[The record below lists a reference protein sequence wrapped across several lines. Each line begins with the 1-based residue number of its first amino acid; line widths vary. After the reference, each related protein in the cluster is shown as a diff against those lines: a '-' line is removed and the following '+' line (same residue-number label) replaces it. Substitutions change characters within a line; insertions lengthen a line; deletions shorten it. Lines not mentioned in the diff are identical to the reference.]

1 MAKREKE
8 ERVPPKKGAKP
19 EVDDSEDM
27 SPLALTKALIK
38 DFNKDGAEKLAWS
51 LAFDDDNPTDV
62 KEFISTG
69 STLLDYITCNR
80 RGGGG
85 PVGKLMEF
93 SGEEASGKSLVIAQ
107 MIAECQR
114 KGGIAVYIDVENSA
128 NPDFL
133 ERLGVDLK
141 KLVYL
146 QPPTVEDVGD
156 AIEKT
161 IVMTRTKAPNRLVMI
176 AWDSIAATPTKTEL
190 DGNFE
195 LNMNSQLEKS
205 KVISK
210 MMRKITQMLGKERI
224 CLVFTNQLKTKIGVM
239 YGDPLTTPGGKAV
252 PFHASVRVRLTKSSE
267 IKNEKTGDVV
277 GIRTL
282 AKVIKNRLGPPL
294 RKCEFNIMFAAG
306 IDDVGS
312 WFTKLHELGEIEKAA
327 GWCYLT
333 SFPSGKTDDKSKDRG
348 LQFREK
354 DWNFLIKGND
364 EVKDHVLNL
373 LERRMVVTYEKGG
386 INDLDIDPESLM
398 DNETVLSA
406 VESGTFKTPETPAE
420 G

>member
-8 ERVPPKKGAKP
+8 EKPKKGATKEP
-19 EVDDSEDM
+19 EEVGADDM

-51 LAFDDDNPTDV
+51 LAFDEDNPTDV

-69 STLLDYITCNR
+69 STLLDYIMTNR
-80 RGGGG
+80 RNGGG
-85 PVGKLMEF
+85 PVGKLVEF
-93 SGEEASGKSLVIAQ
+93 SGEEASGKSLICAH

-114 KGGIAVYIDVENSA
+114 RGGIAVYIDVENSA

-133 ERLGVDLK
+133 QRLGVDLK

-146 QPPTVEDVGD
+146 QPQTVEEVGE

-161 IVMTRTKAPNRLVMI
+161 IVMTRTKAKNRLVLI
-176 AWDSIAATPTKTEL
+176 IWDSIAATPTKMEL

-210 MMRKITQMLGKERI
+210 MMRKLTQIWGKERI
-224 CLVFTNQLKTKIGVM
+224 AMVFTNQLKTKIGVM
-239 YGDPLTTPGGKAV
+239 YGDPLTTPGGKGV
-252 PFHASVRVRLTKSSE
+252 PFHASIRVRLTKSTE
-267 IKNEKTGDVV
+267 LKNEKTGEVI

-282 AKVIKNRLGPPL
+282 AKVIKNRFGPPL
-294 RKCEFNIMFAAG
+294 RKCEFNIMFADG

-312 WFTKLHELGEIEKAA
+312 WFTRLHEAGEIEKSN
-327 GWCYLT
+327 GWCYLST
-333 SFPSGKTDDKSKDRG
+333 YPAVDQSGKNAEKG
-348 LQFREK
+348 FMFRESQ
-354 DWNFLIKGND
+354 WNAIVNSDPALK
-364 EVKDHVLNL
+364 EHVLNL
-373 LERRMVVTYEKGG
+373 LESRMVVKYDKK
-386 INDLDIDPESLM
+386 IDDLEIDPESLM
-398 DNETVLSA
+398 DNEAVLEA
-406 VESGTFKTPETPAE
+406 AQVGEQPPIGAPVT
-420 G
+420 